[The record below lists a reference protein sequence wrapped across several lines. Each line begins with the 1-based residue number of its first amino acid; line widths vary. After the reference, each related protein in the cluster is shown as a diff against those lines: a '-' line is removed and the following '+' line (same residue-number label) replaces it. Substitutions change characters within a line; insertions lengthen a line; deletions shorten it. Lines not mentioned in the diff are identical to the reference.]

1 MLLLCSYVTPSDI
14 FVLLLICDVWSGYQS
29 AAPQHEIN
37 KSNQKSGGERIYR
50 QTGLGLGLG
59 YRIYSLGRQHFQSES
74 ETRNLTRN
82 DIILLFISFQ
92 IWGRILNIEV
102 KLR

>member
-37 KSNQKSGGERIYR
+37 KSNQKSGEGEGENIETDW
-50 QTGLGLGLG
+50 TGLGWD
-59 YRIYSLGRQHFQSES
+59 SE
-74 ETRNLTRN
+74 
-82 DIILLFISFQ
+82 
-92 IWGRILNIEV
+92 
-102 KLR
+102 